1 MQPQSTSSI
10 SVQCEHEPPNPDLDF
25 DLEQALRML
34 ACKPCPGINNYQKLV
49 GKLIYLTHTR
59 PDISYVVHVLSQFMH
74 APLQSHLKLAFR
86 VLRYLKTAPGKGIS
100 FNKGSDLNLRV
111 YVDSD
116 WAKCKVTRKSV
127 TGYVVFMG
135 ESLVSWKSKKQSML
149 SKSSAEAEYRAM
161 NSVTCEVMWILKIL
175 AELKVNTSLPV
186 PLHCDNSS
194 AIQIAAN
201 PVFHE
206 RTKHFEIE
214 LFFLREKVANGI
226 VKTVKIKS
234 ADNSADIFTK
244 GLSVV
249 DHNKFCEYLG
259 LTDLYRIGLRGNI
272 ENIKPNPVLRTNDES
287 KQKTKGVQM
296 VHVQFPLHIG
306 AGCETSCLYWIAV
319 NCMLWI
325 CCGFVIGGFVLSV
338 YLFVLFA
345 QSVIMVEGE
354 KPPKDK
360 GQASSSEEDK
370 IDQYDPLFLHSNDT
384 SGVPL
389 INFKLEG
396 TKNYKVWKTALTIA
410 IHTKNKLGFLNGKL
424 VRPSEE
430 GFMQEQWDR
439 CNSVVL
445 NWILGCVSQDVFMG
459 QVFSKNAKVVWDELE
474 ETYSKQDGSVIFNMH
489 YKIHSLSQSGSS
501 LSEYYHKFNALWRQ
515 YDSLVNLP
523 DCVCENSDKLK
534 EHNQLIKLMQF
545 LMGLDEVYAPIRSI
559 ILTSDPLPDVRGAFA
574 TLSRDESHRGSQSSS
589 TSKTGN
595 SAFVARPNTRNTS
608 NWNNNNNNNQSRRLN
623 RPNLVCTHCNM
634 NGHTAD
640 RCFELIGY
648 PPSFKKNNNNGFNKN
663 ASSSNSVSGSKD
675 HSTSNSFTDDQ
686 FKKLMALISDKS
698 GSSSM
703 PANIAGINCVISFCS
718 SRFFNHNSNIR
729 SYKLYVGWI
738 IDSGASQHMTYT
750 VLNMFNLVEVSD
762 LNMTVGHPNG
772 TKAMV
777 THMGSLRL
785 TDQIVIHDVLVV
797 PGYEVGLLSMHRLS
811 KDNKFRVIFDD
822 NACVIQ
828 DSVQRTQVGTGSESN
843 GLYFLNTGKRLVNN
857 NIEVCCLSKCI
868 WHNRL
873 GHPADQVLSI
883 LKNKLDF
890 EKDNTDNVCD
900 VCHKAKQTR
909 EPFHLSEH
917 KSKALGQLVHLDVWG
932 PYKVQSKEGYKYF
945 LTVVDD
951 FTRVVWV
958 FLLKGKDEV
967 FLHIVIFYN
976 LVKNQ
981 FDKTIKVFRSDNGT
995 EFINQNMDKFCK
1007 EKGILHQTS
1016 CPYTPQQNGV
1026 AERKHRHLLN
1036 VGRALMFQGG
1046 IPLNMWTECILTA
1059 VYLINRLP
1067 SSVLSGKSPYELVFN
1082 REPSLSH
1089 LKTFGCLCFSTV
1101 LNDSDKFSSRSEKS
1115 VFIGYSNDKK
1125 GYKLFSL
1132 ENKKVF
1138 YSRDVKFYETVFPFK
1153 NSSVCKEYQM
1163 VFGDKNSLNFF
1174 NCDEDESKSSEPYD
1188 DRRDKESEIG
1198 EGTDHMS
1205 SGGTENTGNTRRDEG
1220 GHPDDSEP
1228 AEAVSDIEESETLVE
1243 SDKESEGDDSFYQE
1257 FNEMFEIPSV
1267 IPDSQS
1273 EVNLRRSSRKT
1284 SVPKKFSDFKLDSKV
1299 KYSIDKHVNYSSL
1312 SVENFNFS
1320 TNLNKIVEPKTFD
1333 EASKDIRWIEAMNLE
1348 MEALNRNGTWVITEL
1363 PVGRKPIGN
1372 KWVWKVKYKSTGDVE
1387 RFKARLVAKGY
1398 NQKEGID
1405 YDETFSPVV
1414 KIVTVRCILS
1424 LAVFNNWSV
1433 YQLDI
1438 NNAFLYGDLEEDVYM
1453 SLPEGYFAKDDKRV
1467 CKLVKSLYGLKQAP
1481 RKWNEKLTSV
1491 LLENEFTQS
1500 KSDFSLFTKS
1510 KNGIVIVLLVYVD
1523 DIVIT
1528 VMSAD
1533 SAVTYTSV
1541 HSEARSWSIPS
1552 EDPYEEAARQLLEQ
1566 PPHSP
1571 EYVPE
1576 DHVPVYILEPEHP
1589 EDLVPAK
1596 DEAPIPPL
1604 SPSFL
1609 ALRIRPLSPRALE
1622 VEIRD
1627 IASAFYHSLHPSGTP
1642 PSLPIPLPAP

>member
-1 MQPQSTSSI
+1 
-10 SVQCEHEPPNPDLDF
+10 
-25 DLEQALRML
+25 
-34 ACKPCPGINNYQKLV
+34 
-49 GKLIYLTHTR
+49 
-59 PDISYVVHVLSQFMH
+59 
-74 APLQSHLKLAFR
+74 
-86 VLRYLKTAPGKGIS
+86 
-100 FNKGSDLNLRV
+100 
-111 YVDSD
+111 
-116 WAKCKVTRKSV
+116 
-127 TGYVVFMG
+127 
-135 ESLVSWKSKKQSML
+135 
-149 SKSSAEAEYRAM
+149 
-161 NSVTCEVMWILKIL
+161 
-175 AELKVNTSLPV
+175 
-186 PLHCDNSS
+186 
-194 AIQIAAN
+194 
-201 PVFHE
+201 
-206 RTKHFEIE
+206 
-214 LFFLREKVANGI
+214 
-226 VKTVKIKS
+226 
-234 ADNSADIFTK
+234 
-244 GLSVV
+244 
-249 DHNKFCEYLG
+249 
-259 LTDLYRIGLRGNI
+259 
-272 ENIKPNPVLRTNDES
+272 
-287 KQKTKGVQM
+287 
-296 VHVQFPLHIG
+296 
-306 AGCETSCLYWIAV
+306 
-319 NCMLWI
+319 
-325 CCGFVIGGFVLSV
+325 
-338 YLFVLFA
+338 
-345 QSVIMVEGE
+345 MVEGE

-396 TKNYKVWKTALTIA
+396 TENYKVWKAALTIA
-410 IHTKNKLGFLNGKL
+410 IHTKNKLGFINGKL

-523 DCVCENSDKLK
+523 ECVCENSDKLK

-574 TLSRDESHRGSQSSS
+574 TLSRDESQRGSQSSS

-608 NWNNNNNNNQSRRLN
+608 NWNNNNNNNQSR
-623 RPNLVCTHCNM
+623 
-634 NGHTAD
+634 
-640 RCFELIGY
+640 
-648 PPSFKKNNNNGFNKN
+648 
-663 ASSSNSVSGSKD
+663 GSKD

-703 PANIAGINCVISFCS
+703 PANIA
-718 SRFFNHNSNIR
+718 
-729 SYKLYVGWI
+729 
-738 IDSGASQHMTYT
+738 
-750 VLNMFNLVEVSD
+750 VSD
-762 LNMTVGHPNG
+762 LNMTVGHPND

-785 TDQIVIHDVLVV
+785 TDHIVIHDVLVV
-797 PGYEVGLLSMHRLS
+797 PGYEVSLLSVHKLS

-822 NACVIQ
+822 NTCVIQ

-883 LKNKLDF
+883 LKTKLDF

-909 EPFHLSEH
+909 EPFPLSEH

-967 FLHIVIFYN
+967 FHHIVIFYN

-1198 EGTDHMS
+1198 KGTYHMS

-1220 GHPDDSEP
+1220 GHPYDSEP
-1228 AEAVSDIEESETLVE
+1228 AEVVSDIEESETLIE

-1438 NNAFLYGDLEEDVYM
+1438 NNAFMYGDMEEDVYM

-1528 VMSAD
+1528 GNNSDEIDKFKKFLSSKFMIKDLGKLKYFLGIEVLENNGGLVLTQRKYCLELLTEFGMLACKPCGTPIESRECVIKPYKGKVLDIDYPLTGINNYQKLVGKLIYLTHTRPDISYVVHVLSQFMHAPLQSHLKLAFRVLRYLKTTPGKGISFNKGSDLNLRVYVDSDWAKCKVTRKSVTGAMKGVTCEVMWILKILAELKVNTSLPVPLHCDNSSAIQVAANPVFHERTKHFEIELFFLREKVANGIVKTVKIKSAD
-1533 SAVTYTSV
+1533 NSADIFTKGLSVVDHNKFCEYLGLTDLYRIGLRGNIENIKPNPVLRTNDERTGKSNPANSSQMSQHQQPNYQISALALYGKINFLKAKALRFRFFTLSRTRNDPEDFFIQLCLRSCCKSV
-1541 HSEARSWSIPS
+1541 HD
-1552 EDPYEEAARQLLEQ
+1552 EDDD
-1566 PPHSP
+1566 
-1571 EYVPE
+1571 E
-1576 DHVPVYILEPEHP
+1576 D
-1589 EDLVPAK
+1589 DT
-1596 DEAPIPPL
+1596 
-1604 SPSFL
+1604 
-1609 ALRIRPLSPRALE
+1609 RALMAE
-1622 VEIRD
+1622 LDQIIKEMAEEKLRK
-1627 IASAFYHSLHPSGTP
+1627 ASFSPYAVYGAFLSFHFLFSQFQ
-1642 PSLPIPLPAP
+1642 